1 MDIDAGQREFV
12 GVKRG
17 SIEHYVK
24 MLHAA
29 AYANVRG
36 LVQVLPASEYQT
48 AFTKAKEGNFAQ
60 QIVLQY

>member
-1 MDIDAGQREFV
+1 
-12 GVKRG
+12 VKRG
-17 SIEHYVK
+17 SIEQYVK

-29 AYANVRG
+29 AYGDVCG
-36 LVQVLPASEYQT
+36 LLQVLPASEYRA